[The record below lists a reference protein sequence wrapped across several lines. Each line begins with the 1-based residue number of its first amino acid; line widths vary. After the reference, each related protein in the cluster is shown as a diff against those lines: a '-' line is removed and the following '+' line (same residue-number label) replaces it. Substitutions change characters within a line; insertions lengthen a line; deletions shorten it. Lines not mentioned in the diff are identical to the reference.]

1 MKQNY
6 FLRLLKSLI
15 ISIFAFGTCVQ
26 FFGQTSTT
34 IASNVDPYG
43 IAVDSNGNV
52 FFGDLTTF
60 EVKKIDA
67 ITGVV
72 TTFVSLGAYTYP
84 YGLAVDSK
92 GNVYVSL
99 YTMIRKFN
107 SDGVKVKDIGP
118 VYSPYGLAV
127 DGADNLYVANSGSN
141 NVLKFPA
148 DGSASKTLGT
158 GFKSPQAVAVDSAG
172 NIYVADYLNQSI
184 KKMDASG
191 ANIVTLG
198 AGRVAQPNG
207 VAVDSEGNIYAVSGG
222 MSGMVKMDA
231 NGQIVSNINSV
242 KNLPAVVI
250 DSKDNIY
257 VSSPRTKTVEKLVSS
272 TTLSTTDSLTE
283 PQVGI
288 YPNPAKDFVT
298 ISNLKKGQEIVIYDV
313 TGKLL
318 YRTTATQTVMTLNT
332 TFYKNGLY
340 LVKIGNESMKLM
352 VSK

>member
-6 FLRLLKSLI
+6 FPRLLKSLI

-72 TTFVSLGAYTYP
+72 TTFVSLGTNIP

-92 GNVYVSL
+92 GNVYVTL
-99 YTMIRKFN
+99 YLVIRKFN

-118 VYSPYGLAV
+118 VNSPYGLAV

-148 DGSASKTLGT
+148 DGSASKILGT
-158 GFKSPQAVAVDSAG
+158 GFKYPQGVAVDSAG
-172 NIYVADYLNQSI
+172 NIYVADSYNGSI

-198 AGRVAQPNG
+198 AGKVAQPNG
-207 VAVDSEGNIYAVSGG
+207 VAVDSEGNIYAVSDG
-222 MSGMVKMDA
+222 MTGMVKMDA
-231 NGQIVSNINSV
+231 NGQVISNINTV

-250 DSKDNIY
+250 DSKNNIY

-352 VSK
+352 ISK